1 MNRLFFL
8 LSIITILSFQS
19 CNQQNIQSLSSNS
32 LSSASLS
39 SDSKTSHTYDEV
51 KNKHIYWSNIFT
63 RSEDTYLVYIYSTTC
78 SHCNAI
84 KNDVIEYSL
93 ESTVPMYF
101 IVSSPEILIDQ
112 KIALNQNVTSL
123 DDLAIR
129 GYPSLLYLVDHT
141 VMINIAGE
149 RGILD
154 TLETLSNH

>member
-1 MNRLFFL
+1 MNRLFFFIQL
-8 LSIITILSFQS
+8 ISILSFQS
-19 CNQQNIQSLSSNS
+19 CSSQNSQILSSNS

-39 SDSKTSHTYDEV
+39 SDPETSHTYDEV

-63 RSEDTYLVYIYSTTC
+63 RSEDAYLVYIYSTTC

-93 ESTVPMYF
+93 TLAIPMYF

-123 DDLAIR
+123 DDLAIK